1 MNKWTAV
8 VLAAGKGT
16 RMKSNLPKVLHPV
29 MGKPMVLHVVDK
41 SYQAGAENVLAIVGF
56 GGESVEAVLTG
67 KARVVEQKEQ
77 LGTGHAVQQC
87 IPALEN
93 YQGDV
98 MILCGDTPLLRVETL
113 SDLMDKHQKS
123 GASATVLTALLDN
136 PMGYGRILR
145 SDSGQVLGIVEEKDA
160 TEVQRKVQEINTGI
174 YCFKSLDLVEALKS
188 LTNDNAQGEYYLTDT
203 LAYLNKVDKPVGAQ
217 ILLDEDESL
226 GVNSRVQLAQAEQI
240 LRQRKN
246 LELMENG
253 VTLMDPATTY
263 VDEDVEVGPDTVIY
277 PSTWLE
283 GQTQIGSN

>member
-56 GGESVEAVLTG
+56 GSESVEAVLTG

-160 TEVQRKVQEINTGI
+160 TEVQRKVQE
-174 YCFKSLDLVEALKS
+174 CE
-188 LTNDNAQGEYYLTDT
+188 
-203 LAYLNKVDKPVGAQ
+203 
-217 ILLDEDESL
+217 
-226 GVNSRVQLAQAEQI
+226 
-240 LRQRKN
+240 
-246 LELMENG
+246 
-253 VTLMDPATTY
+253 
-263 VDEDVEVGPDTVIY
+263 
-277 PSTWLE
+277 
-283 GQTQIGSN
+283 